1 MSRPQT
7 RDLKQQKCFFI
18 IHNFFFS
25 KDILISQTNCL
36 ILMSVFSFGAYNP
49 KDQYLLQ
56 MKTGIKPA
64 SIVYSY
70 LCAGL
75 DRLKLWLMMN
85 MADNNYGGIQ
95 DAVVSSPFS
104 VSRQFQETKS
114 CGTR

>member
-1 MSRPQT
+1 
-7 RDLKQQKCFFI
+7 
-18 IHNFFFS
+18 
-25 KDILISQTNCL
+25 
-36 ILMSVFSFGAYNP
+36 MSVFSFGAYNP